1 MFTETVIKLALE
13 ALGGFLLQLLRDR
26 VAAQQQFD
34 SGRAAEAA
42 AITSKAQE
50 KDHEMADIAANPPDA
65 ADLESRLADHK
76 F

>member
-1 MFTETVIKLALE
+1 MLTETVIKLAIE

-26 VAAQQQFD
+26 AAAQQQFD

-42 AITSKAQE
+42 AIASKAQE
-50 KDHEMADIAANPPDA
+50 KDHEMGDIAANPPDDA
-65 ADLESRLADHK
+65 NIEDRLKDHK

>member
-26 VAAQQQFD
+26 AAAQQQFD
-34 SGRAAEAA
+34 NGRAAEAA
-42 AITSKAQE
+42 AIATKAQE
-50 KDHEMADIAANPPDA
+50 KDHEMGDIAANPPDD
-65 ADLESRLADHK
+65 ADTERRLHDHQ